1 MNDENN
7 TENNETKTSGST
19 VPPGRVFAESAN
31 VYDDEARIAFEYF
44 KKAAE
49 KIIAEEDRVN
59 EQIEESKNRRIE
71 CAQRQKKAII
81 IGSAIALIALAT
93 LLLPFPPSA
102 LGAIAAITAI
112 TVVSVS
118 TWSVLSF
125 LKAKKGIAEE
135 AETTDRLN
143 REFSEVKRDYS
154 IKKLGVMYVPIATAI
169 PFEDRSLV
177 LDDTGTVAKTRF
189 SLHRMNAQDEFVK
202 TLDQIKRNRDELP
215 IVESGKETEEVQTKQ
230 LSDSFESVRLHDYVG
245 NLDRNLRSASYML
258 GDLQETSV
266 ELPVVDPDGGFS
278 KFLEEHCADDIG
290 SNPVMNVFGDRT
302 YEKELKEFEE
312 LNRVRKSVAEE
323 NASFEESLKD
333 FMVGVSDYVQ
343 LMSRAKLTSVGKIV
357 DFSNGMLLNT
367 FKSSYNH
374 YSTLMESA
382 EIKRIQEEDFDYGT
396 DGSEYKPLQF
406 SPTSRVRFDAVS
418 GNWVADDGSRISSP
432 FGIHQIQEEIIAP
445 LVQNL
450 LKETRTERL
459 KIYNGIMDQKRD
471 YLNQWHRDT
480 DDFYGRGRAESQDIV
495 NQMQGILA
503 EFNTAVSQY
512 KAFEETEKEM
522 RGLGDGDLESIEIKS
537 SASGTAFSIKYCEEQ
552 QRQIQQTRDE
562 FNDYVERL
570 KEDIDRRATVFSYT
584 KDYDASLRDGHAK
597 EVAMSLLGAETL
609 DERQKVLLG
618 ANAFIASNA
627 HLPPEPAVD
636 ESVYGTLG
644 VSLNE
649 MAEEAIS
656 GLAAETV
663 DPPEATTTSETTA
676 PSEESRTEG
685 E

>member
-1 MNDENN
+1 
-7 TENNETKTSGST
+7 
-19 VPPGRVFAESAN
+19 
-31 VYDDEARIAFEYF
+31 
-44 KKAAE
+44 
-49 KIIAEEDRVN
+49 
-59 EQIEESKNRRIE
+59 
-71 CAQRQKKAII
+71 
-81 IGSAIALIALAT
+81 
-93 LLLPFPPSA
+93 
-102 LGAIAAITAI
+102 
-112 TVVSVS
+112 
-118 TWSVLSF
+118 
-125 LKAKKGIAEE
+125 
-135 AETTDRLN
+135 
-143 REFSEVKRDYS
+143 
-154 IKKLGVMYVPIATAI
+154 
-169 PFEDRSLV
+169 
-177 LDDTGTVAKTRF
+177 
-189 SLHRMNAQDEFVK
+189 
-202 TLDQIKRNRDELP
+202 
-215 IVESGKETEEVQTKQ
+215 
-230 LSDSFESVRLHDYVG
+230 
-245 NLDRNLRSASYML
+245 
-258 GDLQETSV
+258 
-266 ELPVVDPDGGFS
+266 
-278 KFLEEHCADDIG
+278 
-290 SNPVMNVFGDRT
+290 
-302 YEKELKEFEE
+302 
-312 LNRVRKSVAEE
+312 
-323 NASFEESLKD
+323 
-333 FMVGVSDYVQ
+333 
-343 LMSRAKLTSVGKIV
+343 
-357 DFSNGMLLNT
+357 
-367 FKSSYNH
+367 
-374 YSTLMESA
+374 MESA